1 MATTNEAD
9 QQRSSLRRR
18 RRLRQLLGA
27 VVCILVVIG
36 LVSVISGGIRMTAK
50 LFDDTEERLSYE
62 QRLQV
67 LVSLDPEPFDSL
79 ENANRTRLLH
89 AAIWTVVQQ
98 NHDSLDAYE
107 RDDIGAMYLPTLDID
122 RVVASLYGPDFHF
135 TYDSFTDN
143 GLTFEYVPEK
153 NAYLLP
159 ITSVNGLYAPRV
171 VSIKREGHGVKRVTV
186 GYLDLYGNGEMV
198 FDPAKLEPSK
208 YLDYMFTET
217 DGEYYLSAILLS
229 ETQPESASSSSGAS
243 SASTPPQDQ
252 VLDNIV
258 STLPGESGADSSDA
272 AVPSDTS
279 SDSTDE
285 DPASLDAETDSSDAN
300 ADPSDAE
307 SDSSDTNPAPSRT
320 K

>member
-1 MATTNEAD
+1 MATINEAD
-9 QQRSSLRRR
+9 QQRRSLRRR

-27 VVCILVVIG
+27 VVCIFVVIG
-36 LVSVISGGIRMTAK
+36 IGSVISSGIRMTAK

-62 QRLQV
+62 QRLQM

-98 NHDSLDAYE
+98 NHDSLDSYE
-107 RDDIGAMYLPTLDID
+107 HDDIGAMYLPTLDID

-135 TYDSFTDN
+135 NYDTFTDN

-171 VSIKREGHGVKRVTV
+171 VSIKREGRGVKRVTV
-186 GYLDLYGNGEMV
+186 GYLDLFGNGEMV

-229 ETQPESASSSSGAS
+229 ENQPAASSSSSGS
-243 SASTPPQDQ
+243 SSVVPAPPQEQ
-252 VLDNIV
+252 LLDNAA
-258 STLPGESGADSSDA
+258 SLLPGEPDSGASVSSSVPTEPDVDSSA
-272 AVPSDTS
+272 AG
-279 SDSTDE
+279 TDLSE
-285 DPASLDAETDSSDAN
+285 
-300 ADPSDAE
+300 
-307 SDSSDTNPAPSRT
+307 
-320 K
+320 